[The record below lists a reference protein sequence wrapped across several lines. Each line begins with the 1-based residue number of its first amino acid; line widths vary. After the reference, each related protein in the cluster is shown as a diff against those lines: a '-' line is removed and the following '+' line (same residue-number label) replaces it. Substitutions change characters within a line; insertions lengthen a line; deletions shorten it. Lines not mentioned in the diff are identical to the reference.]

1 MTATDELYGANPAD
15 PERPHHLEESQGSAA
30 DIESPDRA
38 AAAHLDRPSMD
49 ETTQRGILHQLEDDR
64 NAVPVQEQ
72 ELVLN
77 MGPQHPSTHG
87 VARILLELDGE
98 VVRKAIPD
106 IGYLHR
112 GIEKIGEY
120 RQYNQFVP
128 WTDRM
133 DYIAAFTSNLS
144 WVQTVEEMMGLEIPP
159 RAKYLRIIFSE
170 LQRIASHCLWLGTHL
185 MDLGAITVFLFAMR
199 ERELVLDLLEMQTG
213 ARLTLNAQRVG
224 GFPKDLPPGWIEK
237 CREFLKI
244 MPKKIQEYESLIAE
258 SPIFLRRVKG
268 VGVISAADAIQWSLT
283 GPSLRGSG
291 VAYDVRKAR
300 PYSFYERI
308 DFEVPIGTHG
318 DVYDRFL
325 VRMEEMRQSVKI
337 IEQALDQMEPGPVMT
352 DDIRVALPGKEAL
365 MTSIEAMQRHFILVI
380 HGFRPAPGEW
390 YSAVE
395 SPKGELGW
403 YIVSHGD
410 PNPYKCH
417 SRAASFV
424 NLQSLPL
431 MAEGDMIAD
440 TVAIIGSID
449 IVMGEVDR

>member
-1 MTATDELYGANPAD
+1 MDENRELVRVPQ
-15 PERPHHLEESQGSAA
+15 EETNMAKRAGQEITGQDSAA
-30 DIESPDRA
+30 KLMLSEEAP
-38 AAAHLDRPSMD
+38 
-49 ETTQRGILHQLEDDR
+49 
-64 NAVPVQEQ
+64 PVQEQ
-72 ELVLN
+72 ELMLN

-98 VVRKAIPD
+98 IVKKAIPD

-133 DYIAAFTSNLS
+133 DYIAAFTSNLA
-144 WVQTVEEMMGLEIPP
+144 WVQTVEGLMGVEIPV
-159 RAKYLRIIFSE
+159 RAKYLRVLFSE
-170 LQRIASHCLWLGTHL
+170 LQRIASHLLWLGTHV

-199 ERELVLDLLEMQTG
+199 ERELILDLLEMQTG

-224 GFPKDLPPGWIEK
+224 GFPKDLPPGFMEK
-237 CREFLKI
+237 LAEFLRV
-244 MPKKIQEYESLIAE
+244 MPGHIHEYERLLAE
-258 SPIFLRRVKG
+258 NPIFLRRVKG
-268 VGVISAADAIQWSLT
+268 IGVISAEEAVQWGLT

-300 PYSFYERI
+300 PYAAYGPEFGISF
-308 DFEVPIGTHG
+308 DVPIGTHG

-325 VRMEEMRQSVKI
+325 VRMEEMRQSVSI
-337 IEQALDQMEPGPVMT
+337 IEQAAKLLPDGPVMT

-365 MTSIEAMQRHFILVI
+365 MTSIEAMQRHFILTIYGLKPPV
-380 HGFRPAPGEW
+380 GEY

-395 SPKGELGW
+395 CPKGELGW

-410 PNPYKCH
+410 ANPY
-417 SRAASFV
+417 RARCRPASMI
-424 NLQSLPL
+424 NLQSLPI
-431 MAEGDMIAD
+431 MSEGAYVAD
-440 TVAIIGSID
+440 VVAAIGSID